1 MSPPTIGAIVFTSTL
16 GGALAGMRLRE
27 SLPGHHLSDD
37 SKDTIKLGIGLIA
50 TMTALVLGL
59 VTASA
64 KSAFDA
70 MDTAVKQGAE
80 DVLALDRTLA
90 RYGPETGE
98 IRAAVKEAILR
109 RIELTW
115 PEGPS
120 RPADELDPSALLGSV
135 EKVADQIRALTPQ
148 NDTQRY
154 LQSRATDL
162 TETLLEARWAGLG
175 GSSTS
180 IPPLFLLVILFWLTV
195 TFTSFGLF
203 APRNATVFAV
213 LVVCALSVAGAVF
226 LITELDQPFDGLLRV
241 SADPMRFAYAHLDR

>member
-1 MSPPTIGAIVFTSTL
+1 LLVFAFTL
-16 GGALAGMRLRE
+16 GGVLAGMRLRE
-27 SLPGHHLSDD
+27 RLPGHHLSDE
-37 SKDTIKLGIGLIA
+37 SKDTIKLAIGLIA

-70 MDTAVKQGAE
+70 MDTAVKQSAT
-80 DVLALDRTLA
+80 DALALDRTLA
-90 RYGPETGE
+90 RYGPETGG
-98 IRAAVKEAILR
+98 IRAELKEAVGR

-120 RPADELDPSALLGSV
+120 RSGDELDPSALLKSS
-135 EKVADQIRALTPQ
+135 EAIADQILALTPQ

-162 TETLLEARWAGLG
+162 GTTLLAARWVGLG
-175 GSSTS
+175 GGTTS
-180 IPPLFLLVILFWLTV
+180 IPPLFRLVLLLWLTV
-195 TFTSFGLF
+195 IFASFGLF
-203 APRNATVFAV
+203 APRNGTVLAV

-226 LITELDQPFDGLLRV
+226 LITELDKPFDGLLKV
-241 SADPMRFAYAHLDR
+241 SAGPMRFAYSRLNQ

>member
-1 MSPPTIGAIVFTSTL
+1 MSPPTILLVVFVCTL

-37 SKDTIKLGIGLIA
+37 SKDTIKLAIGLIA

-64 KSAFDA
+64 KSAFDTI
-70 MDTAVKQGAE
+70 DTAVKQGAE
-80 DVLALDRTLA
+80 NVLALDRTLA

-98 IRAAVKEAILR
+98 IRAALKKALER

-115 PEGPS
+115 PERATPS
-120 RPADELDPSALLGSV
+120 AEELDPSALTKGV
-135 EKVADQIRALTPQ
+135 EALADRIQALTPQ
-148 NDTQRY
+148 NDAQRY

-162 TETLLEARWAGLG
+162 TENLLEARWLGLG
-175 GSSTS
+175 GGSTS
-180 IPPLFLLVILFWLTV
+180 IPPLFRVVLLFWLTV
-195 TFTSFGLF
+195 IFGSFGLF

-226 LITELDQPFDGLLRV
+226 LITELDRPFDGLLKV
-241 SADPMRFAYAHLDR
+241 SPDPMRFAYAHMNE